1 MALIG
6 ILVVAGAQKLE
17 KIYLLS
23 FKQHNEVFIIINKQF
38 FFYFKYKYLHNVI
51 NVKWYYYDCKWLCK
65 SIYIVGI

>member
-1 MALIG
+1 M
-6 ILVVAGAQKLE
+6 AGAQKLE

-51 NVKWYYYDCKWLCK
+51 NVK
-65 SIYIVGI
+65 